1 MCNLLSIWKVIK
13 WLPLLC
19 EWSAKGSIKL
29 VTGCIDAAL
38 LWYSATDTVLPT
50 KYKDGVLKFSQVCRG
65 ESQHRILEFGSK
77 STLFSADYRYL
88 LKKQLLA
95 HHLTFF
101 PFTFFFPALLRY
113 NWHITLYKFKV
124 HKIMT
129 AYICKMKVLVTQLW
143 LTLCDPMDCSSLVS
157 SVLEILQARILEWV
171 AITFSRG
178 SSQPRDWM

>member
-1 MCNLLSIWKVIK
+1 MVGWHLWLNGHEFEQAPGVGEEQGSLVCFRPWGHKELDTTERLNNNNNNHQVRNTMLSGLLVFLWQHNPALDVQPVSIWKVIK

-38 LWYSATDTVLPT
+38 LWYSATDPVLPT

-95 HHLTFF
+95 HHWTFF
-101 PFTFFFPALLRY
+101 PFTFLF
-113 NWHITLYKFKV
+113 
-124 HKIMT
+124 
-129 AYICKMKVLVTQLW
+129 
-143 LTLCDPMDCSSLVS
+143 SSFV
-157 SVLEILQARILEWV
+157 EI
-171 AITFSRG
+171 
-178 SSQPRDWM
+178 